1 MVTPTQ
7 DQIMGY
13 NVLMYATMPDT
24 AKNVMNAHVSSAY
37 VSIASYCFLLMGL
50 SYRLSRVLASN
61 TPTNTPT
68 VM

>member
-1 MVTPTQ
+1 MCY
-7 DQIMGY
+7 Y
-13 NVLMYATMPDT
+13 NVLTYATMPHT

-37 VSIASYCFLLMGL
+37 DSIASYCFLLIVL
-50 SYRLSRVLASN
+50 SYMKLSRVLASN